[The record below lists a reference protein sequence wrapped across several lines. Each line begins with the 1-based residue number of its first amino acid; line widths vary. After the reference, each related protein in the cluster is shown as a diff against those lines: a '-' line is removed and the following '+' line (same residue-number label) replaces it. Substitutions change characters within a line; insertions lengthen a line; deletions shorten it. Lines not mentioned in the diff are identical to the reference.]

1 MVIGAKEKRSYAMG
15 AGLMMAVPAMAALAW
30 AFTPVQGL
38 DWIGYA
44 LMGLAVMGGVYWY
57 REGLMLSL
65 TIFPDGLR
73 ISQLGGSDY
82 LYFSIIQGVRRVG
95 TGDYV
100 LVLRNGLVVQLAL
113 SLFVNKQAIMRDL
126 EHMIGEYAKQ
136 TGETIELPQR

>member
-15 AGLMMAVPAMAALAW
+15 AGLMVGVPALAALAC
-30 AFTPVQGL
+30 AFAPIEGL
-38 DWIGYA
+38 GWIVYA
-44 LMGLAVMGGVYWY
+44 LLGLAVLGGVYWY
-57 REGLMLSL
+57 REGLLLSL

-82 LYFSIIQGVRRVG
+82 LYYSIIQGVRRVG
-95 TGDYV
+95 VNDYA

-113 SLFVNKQAIMRDL
+113 NLFVNKGAIMRDL

-136 TGETIELPQR
+136 SGESIELPQR